1 MVVLEGTKVTKMF
14 GGLTAVADV
23 DFEMQQG
30 EIFGLIGPNGA
41 GKTTLLNLI
50 NGVFPITRGELSF
63 AGTRLNGLKPYQ
75 ITRLGIGGAFQIV
88 RAFEGLSVK
97 ENVLVGNLFGR
108 KKPKDIKKGLQ
119 EVEII
124 LEFLGLAPKMDR
136 MVSEITIADRKRLE
150 LARAL
155 SMEPKLLLLDEVM
168 AGLNPKEVEELMET
182 IMQINKKGV
191 SILLIEHVMK
201 AVMGISHRIMVLQF
215 GRKIAL
221 GSPKE
226 IAANEKVIESYL
238 GERFV
243 KKEAER
249 RQRTAPADP
258 LTTEERHE

>member
-1 MVVLEGTKVTKMF
+1 MVLLEGKKVTKMF

-23 DFEMQQG
+23 DFELHEG

-50 NGVFPITRGELSF
+50 NGVFPITRGELF
-63 AGTRLNGLKPYQ
+63 FGGKRLNGLKPYQ
-75 ITRLGIGGAFQIV
+75 IARLGIGRAFQIV
-88 RAFEGLSVK
+88 RAFEGLTVK

-108 KKPKDIKKGLQ
+108 KKPKDIKKGLK
-119 EVEII
+119 EVEVI
-124 LEFLGLAPKMDR
+124 LEFLGLAAKMDY

-168 AGLNPKEVEELMET
+168 AGLNPREVEDLMAT
-182 IMQINKKGV
+182 IVQINKKGV

-215 GRKIAL
+215 GKRIAL
-221 GSPKE
+221 GSPQE
-226 IAANEKVIESYL
+226 IAGNQKVIESYL
-238 GERFV
+238 GERFA

-249 RQRTAPADP
+249 RQQAQPPENA
-258 LTTEERHE
+258 